1 MKEHL
6 CYIPCNTLPLVGE
19 ADFGLCLKPIAHC
32 DRIADFNVLIYL
44 LKSSMEI
51 IEDGITYTL
60 TPGTL
65 FFLKSGIHH
74 WGTKPFEYHTAWYYI
89 HFYTAPLTSSMTPF
103 QNTSNYADK
112 KYLSS
117 EDFNC
122 AMVLPKCLQLPL
134 GNELEKQIEQL
145 ISLYQS
151 PYSVNLLRSNLA
163 LCEILLHSFEL
174 GQGKMEQ
181 GLENTRIRLVINFLE
196 QNFNKSFTPESLSNA
211 LGLSYKYIGTLFK
224 KHTGMTI
231 KEYQLMLRLK
241 YAVKLLCETQLSIA
255 EIATEAGFYDAFY
268 FSKVFKREKGISP
281 LKFRTT
287 YVPKI

>member
-1 MKEHL
+1 MKQHL
-6 CYIPCNTLPLVGE
+6 CTVPCNALPLVGE

-44 LKSSMEI
+44 LKGSMEI
-51 IEDGITYTL
+51 IEDHVTYTL

-74 WGTKPFEYHTAWYYI
+74 WGSKPFEANTAWYYI
-89 HFYTAPLTSSMTPF
+89 HFYTSPLTDSMVPL
-103 QNTSNYADK
+103 QNTSSYADK
-112 KYLSS
+112 KYLSP

-134 GNELEKQIEQL
+134 GNTLEKQIEKL
-145 ISLYQS
+145 ISLYTS
-151 PYSVNLLRSNLA
+151 PHSIDLIRTNLA
-163 LCEILLHSFEL
+163 LWEILLHSFEL
-174 GQGKMEQ
+174 GQGKVEE
-181 GLENTRIRLVINFLE
+181 GLENKRTRLVIDFLE
-196 QNFNKSFTPESLSNA
+196 QNFNKHFTPEALSSA
-211 LGLSYKYIGTLFK
+211 LGLSYKHIGVLFK

-255 EIATEAGFYDAFY
+255 EIAAEAGFYDAFY